1 MRSNSHFS
9 RQSLIFC
16 ANGQRSSIDASQ
28 HIGVRGKC
36 VRRTEKRTTEDLLDD
51 NVAFNNYLYL
61 PTHRTRLYVQKAKLC
76 RWTERW
82 YQDRQ
87 IVHDQWTHNFRV
99 KCGSPFTR
107 DICRYV
113 PTDNAW
119 ILGGW
124 MACLNCCC
132 CCGCSLPFAAA
143 GCIHLLLAGPAYL

>member
-1 MRSNSHFS
+1 MDKDHQLTRRNTSGFVVNVQG
-9 RQSLIFC
+9 RPKKEPLKIFWTIML
-16 ANGQRSSIDASQ
+16 R
-28 HIGVRGKC
+28 C
-36 VRRTEKRTTEDLLDD
+36 VQ
-51 NVAFNNYLYL
+51 FNNYLYL
-61 PTHRTRLYVQKAKLC
+61 PRHRTRLYVQKAKLC
-76 RWTERW
+76 RWTKRW
-82 YQDRQ
+82 YQDRHGTT
-87 IVHDQWTHNFRV
+87 IQWTHNFRV